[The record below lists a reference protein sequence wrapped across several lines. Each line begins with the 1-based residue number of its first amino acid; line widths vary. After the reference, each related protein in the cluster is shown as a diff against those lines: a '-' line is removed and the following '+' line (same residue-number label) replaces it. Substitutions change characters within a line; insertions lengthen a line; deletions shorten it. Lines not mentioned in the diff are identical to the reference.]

1 MRIAIPVASGKLCMH
16 FGHCEKFSVF
26 DIDADTKVISAK
38 EDLDPPPHQ
47 PGVLPVWLAEKG
59 VTNVIAGGMGQR
71 AQAIFTDNNIKVTVG
86 AQGEKA
92 EEIVNDFLNGKLSV
106 GSNICDH

>member
-1 MRIAIPVASGKLCMH
+1 MRIAVPVAAGKLCMH

-26 DIDADTKVISAK
+26 EIDAESKNIKSR

-47 PGVLPVWLAEKG
+47 PGLLPVWLAERG

-71 AQAIFTDNNIKVTVG
+71 AQAIFSSNNINVTVG
-86 AQGEKA
+86 AQGENP
-92 EEIVNDFLNGKLSV
+92 EDIINDYLSGSLSV
-106 GSNICDH
+106 GSNTCDH

>member
-1 MRIAIPVASGKLCMH
+1 MKIAIPVAQEKLCMH

-26 DIDADTKVISAK
+26 DIDVDNKKINSR
-38 EDLDPPPHQ
+38 EDLDAPPHQ
-47 PGVLPVWLAEKG
+47 PGLLPVWLAERG

-71 AQAIFTDNNIKVTVG
+71 AQAIFTSNNIQVTVG
-86 AQGEKA
+86 AQGENP
-92 EEIVNDFLNGKLSV
+92 EDIINSYLSGSLSV

>member
-1 MRIAIPVASGKLCMH
+1 MRIAIPVAQEKLCMH

-26 DIDADTKVISAK
+26 NIDEENREISSR

-47 PGVLPVWLAEKG
+47 PGLLPVWLAERG

-71 AQAIFTDNNIKVTVG
+71 AQSIFSDNNIEVTVG
-86 AQGEKA
+86 AQGEDPEDIIKSY
-92 EEIVNDFLNGKLSV
+92 LKGSLSV